1 MRKSVLMRRSAASRG
16 FCGLSEYLSGQAEL
30 SDVLYNTQIQN
41 FDVIFSGRF
50 PPNPVELLGS
60 QSFVKLMDMLK
71 SVYDYV
77 IIDSPPLG
85 AIIDA
90 AVIASYCDGA
100 IIVITPERYRIPS
113 VLR

>member
-1 MRKSVLMRRSAASRG
+1 
-16 FCGLSEYLSGQAEL
+16 
-30 SDVLYNTQIQN
+30 
-41 FDVIFSGRF
+41 
-50 PPNPVELLGS
+50 
-60 QSFVKLMDMLK
+60 MDILK

-100 IIVITPERYRIPS
+100 IIVITPGKIPYTECLEVKEQLSKSGCKILGAVLNDIYGKRTKYYKKYYRQREYSKEAKKIKY
-113 VLR
+113 R